1 MPYTEILLRFAAAL
15 IVSAAIGWE
24 RESAGRP
31 AGLRTHVLVGFSACL
46 VMLCGSYLN
55 ALNGAVD
62 PTRIAA
68 QVVSGIGF
76 LGAGTIMHEGA
87 TIKGLT
93 TAATLWAV
101 GCIGI
106 AAGAG
111 FYVGALVAG
120 AVALVSLIGFERIER
135 IRGNKSEQR
144 ISISLEYFMSK
155 SIGDGIQPEI
165 HKIAK
170 EFQLEVRNFG
180 ITTIDLDART
190 IKFELVSLPKTKKV
204 EDFDQLAAKLAA
216 IPSVKGFSLKERN
229 I

>member
-1 MPYTEILLRFAAAL
+1 MEYTEILLRFGAA
-15 IVSAAIGWE
+15 IVVSAAIGWE

-55 ALNGAVD
+55 ALNGAID
-62 PTRIAA
+62 PTRMAA

-120 AVALVSLIGFERIER
+120 VVALISLVGFEKIER
-135 IRGNKSEQR
+135 KRGNKSEQR
-144 ISISLEYFMSK
+144 ITVSLEYLTEQGVK
-155 SIGDGIQPEI
+155 PLIQERLNE
-165 HKIAK
+165 IAK
-170 EFQLEVRNFG
+170 EYGLEIRNVG
-180 ITTIDLDART
+180 IQSADQNKQS
-190 IKFELVSLPKTKKV
+190 IKFEFVSFPRMKSV
-204 EDFDQLAAKLAA
+204 GDFELLASKLSG
-216 IPSVKGFSLKERN
+216 IPTVVSFSLKERN

>member
-1 MPYTEILLRFAAAL
+1 MEYSEILLRFGAA
-15 IVSAAIGWE
+15 IVVSTAIGWE

-55 ALNGAVD
+55 ALNGSID
-62 PTRIAA
+62 PTRMAA

-120 AVALVSLIGFERIER
+120 VVALISLIGFEKIER
-135 IRGNKSEQR
+135 KRGNKSEQH
-144 ISISLEYFMSK
+144 ITVSLEYLTEQGVKPLIQERLKEISNEYELE
-155 SIGDGIQPEI
+155 IRNIGIQSI
-165 HKIAK
+165 DQDKQSIMF
-170 EFQLEVRNFG
+170 EFVSFPRKKSV
-180 ITTIDLDART
+180 TD
-190 IKFELVSLPKTKKV
+190 FELLASNLSGIPTVVS
-204 EDFDQLAAKLAA
+204 
-216 IPSVKGFSLKERN
+216 FSLKEQN

>member
-1 MPYTEILLRFAAAL
+1 MEYTEILLRFGAA
-15 IVSAAIGWE
+15 IVVSAAIGWE

-46 VMLCGSYLN
+46 VMLCGSYLS
-55 ALNGAVD
+55 ALNGAID
-62 PTRIAA
+62 PTRMAA

-120 AVALVSLIGFERIER
+120 VVAIVSLVGFEKLER
-135 IRGNKSEQR
+135 KRGNKLEQR
-144 ISISLEYFMSK
+144 ISVRLDYLAEQGVK
-155 SIGDGIQPEI
+155 QVVQERL
-165 HKIAK
+165 KEIAK
-170 EFQLEVRNFG
+170 EYNLEIRNIG
-180 ITTIDLDART
+180 IMSVEQSKLS
-190 IKFELVSLPKTKKV
+190 IKFEFVSFPRMKSV
-204 EDFDQLAAKLAA
+204 QDFELLASKLSD
-216 IPSVKGFSLKERN
+216 IPTVVSFSLNELSN
-229 I
+229 